1 MLSEASA
8 HFTALTVVELDSL
21 TERLELMLTL
31 ECTETETDEL
41 TDTELEVEML
51 TLDVANPCSTSK
63 YSTTGLAHLAI
74 ASGCIS

>member
-1 MLSEASA
+1 LLSEASA

-41 TDTELEVEML
+41 TELEVEML